1 MPRKL
6 RKLAP
11 VVVSLLLLV
20 LAGAGSVAAQEGG
33 RLEGK
38 VTRPDGAALA
48 GVSVRIDQLDQ
59 VAVTDA
65 SGTFAFADVPAA
77 TYDLT
82 FSLTDHTAKES
93 GVVVAAGATR
103 TVDKSVDWDVSFA
116 EMITVTSV
124 SRRVERVTEAPAA
137 VTVLSELEIE
147 RQSASGQLPK
157 LLEFTPGVDFTQ
169 SGLYDFNFN
178 TRGFNSSLNRRILTL
193 IDGRDPAVPFLGS
206 QEWAAI
212 SFPMDE
218 LASVELVRG
227 PGSALYGANAYSG
240 VLNMVTKAPRGNEGG
255 KLRLTGGE
263 LNTTRA
269 DFRYAT
275 ELGAGFYGKVV
286 GGYQKSDDF
295 TVSRR
300 TRPEYSVFCTVR
312 GQTNCLPREAV
323 PLASDE
329 VKIGFGGL
337 RLDKYLTDSAVLTL
351 EGGTA
356 SIDGPTF
363 QTGIG
368 RVQVTDVSRP
378 WYRLNVSLPHWNF
391 LGYYDQ
397 RVAKDQI
404 ALASGG
410 HLFEDSSNVHGE
422 VQGNIGFARDKGFL
436 VGGVAYHHQKI
447 DTANNQGIQTLMGEA
462 KTDHQ
467 EAVFAQVE
475 YSLTAGIKA
484 VVAARVDKSTLH
496 DTQTSPKA
504 SLVWAVNP
512 NNTIRLTYN
521 EAFQVANYSEF
532 FLQAPTVIPGTT
544 TSALDLSA
552 IERALGPLLG
562 GTSLGFSRIPVL
574 ALGNKDLDV
583 EKIKTYEIGYNGILG
598 PKAYLTVDYYQSKL
612 DNFITDLLPNV
623 SAAGRTNPNFGP
635 YAPPSSL
642 PAPVQAAILNALRG
656 NLPATLFPLLSNL
669 PNGQPIVALASYT
682 NFGKVDTQGVD
693 VALNY
698 YVSDH
703 WLVDASYSWFDFD
716 VKQQLAGDQLLP
728 NAPENKVNAGL
739 TYTGERFSGSVKYR
753 WVDGFPWAAGI
764 FVGEVPSYNLFD
776 LSASYRVTQ
785 NWELGVDVMNVLD
798 EEHWQSFGG
807 DLLKRRALAHV
818 TFSW

>member
-1 MPRKL
+1 MSK
-6 RKLAP
+6 KLALIIA
-11 VVVSLLLLV
+11 SALLLV
-20 LAGAGSVAAQEGG
+20 LTGVGAAVAQEGG
-33 RLEGK
+33 RVEGK
-38 VTRPDGAALA
+38 VTRPDGTALN
-48 GVSVRIDQLDQ
+48 GVSVRIDPLDQ
-59 VAVTDA
+59 VTLTDA
-65 SGTFAFADVPAA
+65 TGSYSFAGVPAG

-82 FSLTDHTAKES
+82 FSLTDHSAKEA
-93 GVVVAAGATR
+93 GVEVAAGTTR
-103 TVDKSVDWDVSFA
+103 TVDKQVDWDVSFA

-124 SRRVERVTEAPAA
+124 SRREERITEAPAA
-137 VTVLSELEIE
+137 VNVVTLEEIE
-147 RQSASGQLPK
+147 RQAASGQVPK

-240 VLNMVTKAPRGNEGG
+240 VLNMVTKSPRGNEGG
-255 KLRLTGGE
+255 KVRLTGGE
-263 LNTTRA
+263 LSTARA

-275 ELGAGFYGKVV
+275 ELGSGFYGKVV

-300 TRPEYSVFCTVR
+300 DRPDYTVFCTQR

-323 PLASDE
+323 PLARDE

-337 RLDKYLTDSAVLTL
+337 RFDKYITDSAVLTV

-368 RVQVTDVSRP
+368 RVQVTDVTRP
-378 WYRLNVSLPHWNF
+378 WGRLNFNLPHWNF
-391 LGYYDQ
+391 LGYYDE
-397 RVAKDQI
+397 RNAKDQI

-410 HLFEDSSNVHGE
+410 RLFEESSNLHGE
-422 VQGNIGFARDKGFL
+422 IQGNVGFARDKGFL
-436 VGGVAYHHQKI
+436 VGGIAYHHQKI
-447 DTANNQGIQTLMGEA
+447 DTANDQGIQTLMGEA
-462 KTDHQ
+462 KTEHQ
-467 EAVFAQVE
+467 EAVFGQLE
-475 YSLTAGIKA
+475 YSLTDALKA
-484 VVAARVDKSTLH
+484 VVAARVDRSTLH

-512 NNTIRLTYN
+512 NNTLRLTYN

-552 IERALGPLLG
+552 LERALGPLLG
-562 GTSLGFSRIPVL
+562 GTALGFSRIPVL

-598 PKAYLTVDYYQSKL
+598 PKAYLTIDYYQSKL

-635 YAPPSSL
+635 YAPPSTL
-642 PAPVQAAILNALRG
+642 PAPVQAAILNALRA

-682 NFGKVDTQGVD
+682 NFGKVDTQGAD
-693 VALNY
+693 IALNY
-698 YVSDH
+698 YVTDH
-703 WLVDASYSWFDFD
+703 WMIDASYSWFDFD
-716 VKQQLAGDQLLP
+716 VKQQRAGDQLLP
-728 NAPENKVNAGL
+728 NSPENKVNAGV
-739 TYTGERFSGSVKYR
+739 TYTGDKFAGSVKYR

-764 FVGEVPSYNLFD
+764 FVGEVPSYNVFD
-776 LSASYRVTQ
+776 LSASYRFTP
-785 NWELGVDVMNVLD
+785 NWELGLDVTNLLD

-807 DLLKRRALAHV
+807 DVLKRRALAHV

>member
-6 RKLAP
+6 AL
-11 VVVSLLLLV
+11 VVVSALLLV
-20 LAGAGSVAAQEGG
+20 LPGLGTAAAQQSG

-38 VTRPDGAALA
+38 VTRPDGAGLA
-48 GVSVRIDQLDQ
+48 GVSVRIDPLDQ
-59 VAVTDA
+59 VVLTDA
-65 SGTFAFADVPAA
+65 SGAYAFADVPAG
-77 TYDLT
+77 TYNLT
-82 FSLTDHTAKES
+82 FSLVDHSAQEA
-93 GVVVAAGATR
+93 GVEVAAGGTR
-103 TVDKSVDWDVSFA
+103 TVDKKVDWDVSFA

-124 SRRVERVTEAPAA
+124 SRREERITEAPAA
-137 VTVLSELEIE
+137 VNVISEQQIE
-147 RQSASGQLPK
+147 RESSSGQVPK

-193 IDGRDPAVPFLGS
+193 IDGRDPSVPFLGS

-240 VLNMVTKAPRGNEGG
+240 VLNMVTKSPRGTEGG
-255 KLRLTGGE
+255 KIRLTGGE
-263 LNTTRA
+263 LNTARA
-269 DFRYAT
+269 DFRYAAA
-275 ELGAGFYGKVV
+275 LGAGFYGKVV

-300 TRPEYSVFCTVR
+300 VSPEYSVFCTVR

-323 PLASDE
+323 PLAKDE
-329 VKIGFGGL
+329 DKIGFGGL
-337 RLDKYLTDSAVLTL
+337 RLDKYLTNSAVLTL

-356 SIDGPTF
+356 NLEGPVF

-368 RVQVTDVSRP
+368 RVQVTDVKRP
-378 WYRLNVSLPHWNF
+378 WYRLNFNLPHWNF
-391 LGYYDQ
+391 LGYYDERNAKNQ
-397 RVAKDQI
+397 VA
-404 ALASGG
+404 LSSNG
-410 HLFEDSSNVHGE
+410 HLFEESSNLHGE
-422 VQGNIGFARDKGFL
+422 VQGNVGFARDKGFL
-436 VGGVAYHHQKI
+436 VGGLAYHRQHI
-447 DTANNQGIQTLMGEA
+447 DTANDQGVQTLMGQPHTE
-462 KTDHQ
+462 HQ
-467 EAVFAQVE
+467 EAAFAQVE
-475 YSLTAGIKA
+475 YSLTASLKA

-512 NNTIRLTYN
+512 NHTLRLTYN

-532 FLQAPTVIPGTT
+532 FLQAPTVLPGTT

-562 GTSLGFSRIPVL
+562 GTGLGFSRIPVL
-574 ALGNKDLDV
+574 ALGNKDLTV

-598 PKAYLTVDYYQSKL
+598 PKAYLTIDYYQSKL

-623 SAAGRTNPNFGP
+623 SAAGRTNPNFGA

-642 PAPVQAAILNALRG
+642 PAPVQAAILNALRA

-682 NFGKVDTQGVD
+682 NFGKVDTQGAD
-693 VALNY
+693 IALNY
-698 YVSDH
+698 YVSDR

-716 VKQQLAGDQLLP
+716 VKQQAVGDRLLP
-728 NAPENKVNAGL
+728 NAPENKVNLGL
-739 TYTGERFSGSVKYR
+739 TYTGDKAAGSVKYR

-764 FVGEVPSYNLFD
+764 FVGDIPSYSVVD
-776 LSASYRVTQ
+776 LSASYRLTP
-785 NWELGVDVMNVLD
+785 NWELGVDVSNLLD
-798 EEHWQSFGG
+798 KEHWQSFGG